1 MKIFKKI
8 KFHSE
13 KNSNQTLIKLE
24 DDISYSEFWLMTIK
38 LANYLYKNKYK
49 NICILEGKNK
59 SYLPYVAMVATLLSG
74 GTYIPVNSSTPL
86 KRLEFILTLSK
97 SNILI
102 STKKISNK
110 IKIKTFTQKNL
121 LKLKKIKNFN
131 PKKSK
136 KDAYIIFTSGS
147 TGIPKGVKISRKSL
161 DHYISW
167 ITKKF
172 FNDKDIK
179 CSQHPGI
186 GFDLSIADIYGVM
199 CSGGTLYPIKNAYDK
214 LFLNK
219 FIKINKL
226 THWLS
231 VPSAIDLICNN
242 DFLDKGDLISLKK
255 MFFCGEVLKKLH
267 LKKIF
272 KVNKNI
278 KVTNTYGPTEAT
290 VSCTEIEL
298 NSSNYKRYCQPN
310 ASIGKT
316 IRNMNMGLINKND
329 NNEGELFIC
338 GPQISPGYLDNYKL
352 NKKKFIKIGNKR
364 VFLTGDIC
372 KIINNNYYFSHR
384 ADRQVKV
391 NGNRIELDEI
401 DNLIGEITNSIS
413 YSSIIKN
420 NIITFFIGKYD
431 NIKIIKKLSYFLPNY
446 MLPKEII
453 NINKWPKNKNLK
465 IDEQKLIT
473 NYLWKKN

>member
-255 MFFCGEVLKKLH
+255 MFF
-267 LKKIF
+267 
-272 KVNKNI
+272 
-278 KVTNTYGPTEAT
+278 
-290 VSCTEIEL
+290 
-298 NSSNYKRYCQPN
+298 
-310 ASIGKT
+310 
-316 IRNMNMGLINKND
+316 
-329 NNEGELFIC
+329 
-338 GPQISPGYLDNYKL
+338 
-352 NKKKFIKIGNKR
+352 
-364 VFLTGDIC
+364 
-372 KIINNNYYFSHR
+372 
-384 ADRQVKV
+384 
-391 NGNRIELDEI
+391 
-401 DNLIGEITNSIS
+401 
-413 YSSIIKN
+413 
-420 NIITFFIGKYD
+420 
-431 NIKIIKKLSYFLPNY
+431 
-446 MLPKEII
+446 
-453 NINKWPKNKNLK
+453 
-465 IDEQKLIT
+465 
-473 NYLWKKN
+473 LW